1 MLPYGRNLQHRIL
14 ETVGEYEYPPEKIM
28 SLSERLDRYERLVLI
43 CELQRG
49 HKERKDLA
57 KILGISLRTLFYK
70 LEKHDLQ
77 HHSEERARQ
86 EYLHTTGANIHEHV

>member
-1 MLPYGRNLQHRIL
+1 MIKYILQKPEI
-14 ETVGEYEYPPEKIM
+14 EYEYPPAKLL
-28 SLSERLDRYERLVLI
+28 SLSERLDLYERLILI

-70 LEKHDLQ
+70 LEKHNLQ
-77 HHSEERARQ
+77 HHSQEKARQ
-86 EYLHTTGANIHEHV
+86 EYLHQIGATTREYV